1 MDRSVVAA
9 VTLTLVFFIFSLST
23 AFAQQAP
30 MKFPQKSVP
39 ARTVA
44 PQPASKAQTSSAK
57 PVRMDATAVSLVGT
71 VDLKTD
77 NPRKLPTSVTA
88 AVLDNGYVVQA
99 WESLDRGDR
108 MIGTAALFTE
118 SLQPASAVVPYTDRW
133 MDPWKVDLIAYNTA
147 LPFANGNI
155 LIAYID
161 MRDQKGKFVL
171 YDSRMRIIKGPV
183 VFSPKN
189 AHRFSAVRLPGGMS
203 ALVAFYEPERPA
215 SGALWDEMAGQCLF
229 TVVNAEGA
237 IVSQPRPF
245 TQKGHVRQ
253 LAVTLLP
260 GGLIYTVYEL
270 NGAVSSVIDQTGN
283 ILRQEKKFYSRN
295 FSALS
300 AVALADGNVMAV
312 FLDDRGMPRAT
323 VIDYAGNTVA
333 TQNLP
338 VDSVVNLY
346 PARLSNGNVLVVL
359 APKNGLTAVILSP
372 AGKIVKGP
380 TTFFGEYGF
389 DEYNHYRARISVTA
403 FRNDMGLVLHSGNQP
418 KPGGQSK
425 VGFSLLK

>member
-1 MDRSVVAA
+1 MGRSVAAA
-9 VTLTLVFFIFSLST
+9 VTLTLLFLALHLSP

-30 MKFPQKSVP
+30 VKFPQKSDP

-44 PQPASKAQTSSAK
+44 PQPAGKAQTSPAK
-57 PVRMDATAVSLVGT
+57 PVRMDASAVSLVGT

-77 NPRKLPTSVTA
+77 NPIKLPTSVTA
-88 AVLDNGYVVQA
+88 AVLDNGYVVRA

-108 MIGTAALFTE
+108 MIGSAALFTE

-133 MDPWKVDLIAYNTA
+133 KDEIIAYNTA

-155 LIAYID
+155 LLAWID
-161 MRDQKGKFVL
+161 RRDQKGKFVL
-171 YDSRMRIIKGPV
+171 YDSRMKIIKGPV

-203 ALVAFYEPERPA
+203 ALIAFYEPGRPA
-215 SGALWDEMAGQCLF
+215 SDALWDHESGYCLF

-237 IVSQPRPF
+237 IVSPPKAF
-245 TQKGHVRQ
+245 TKKGHVKQ

-260 GGLIYTVYEL
+260 GGLISAAYEF

-283 ILRQEKKFYSRN
+283 ILRQEKKFYPGK

-300 AVALADGNVMAV
+300 AVTLADGNVMAV
-312 FLDDRGMPRAT
+312 FLDDNWKPHVT

-333 TQNLP
+333 TQTLP

-346 PARLSNGNVLVVL
+346 PVRLGNGNVLVVM
-359 APKNGLTAVILSP
+359 APRNGLTAVILSP

-389 DEYNHYRARISVTA
+389 YDNNPYRALISVTA
-403 FRNDMGLVLHSGNQP
+403 FRNETGLVLHSGNQP
-418 KPGGQSK
+418 KSGGQSK
-425 VGFSLLK
+425 IGFSLLK

>member
-1 MDRSVVAA
+1 MGRSIATA
-9 VTLTLVFFIFSLST
+9 VTLVLFFVLHLSP

-30 MKFPQKSVP
+30 MKFPQKSDP

-44 PQPASKAQTSSAK
+44 PQPAGKAQTSPVK
-57 PVRMDATAVSLVGT
+57 PVRMDASAVSLVGT

-77 NPRKLPTSVTA
+77 NPIKIPTSVTA
-88 AVLDNGYVVQA
+88 AVLDNGYVVRA

-108 MIGTAALFTE
+108 MIGSAALFTE
-118 SLQPASAVVPYTDRW
+118 SLQAASAVVPYTDRW
-133 MDPWKVDLIAYNTA
+133 KDELIAYNTA

-155 LIAYID
+155 LIAWID
-161 MRDQKGKFVL
+161 RRDQKGKFVL
-171 YDSRMRIIKGPV
+171 YDSRMKIIKGPV

-203 ALVAFYEPERPA
+203 TLIASYEPERPA
-215 SGALWDEMAGQCLF
+215 SDALWDHMAGQCLF

-245 TQKGHVRQ
+245 TQKGHVKQ
-253 LAVTLLP
+253 MAVTLLP
-260 GGLIYTVYEL
+260 GGLIFAAYEF

-283 ILRQEKKFYSRN
+283 ILRQEKKFYPGK

-300 AVALADGNVMAV
+300 AATLADGNVMAV

-323 VIDYAGNTVA
+323 VIDYAGNVVA

-338 VDSVVNLY
+338 VTSVANLY
-346 PARLSNGNVLVVL
+346 PARLGNGNVLVVM
-359 APKNGLTAVILSP
+359 APENGLTAVILNP

-380 TTFFGEYGF
+380 TTFFGEFNFG
-389 DEYNHYRARISVTA
+389 EYNHYRSRISVTA
-403 FRNDMGLVLHSGNQP
+403 FRNDMGLVLYSGNQP
-418 KPGGQSK
+418 KSGGQNK
-425 VGFSLLK
+425 IGFSLLK

>member
-1 MDRSVVAA
+1 MGSSIAVA
-9 VTLTLVFFIFSLST
+9 VTLVLFFALHLSP

-30 MKFPQKSVP
+30 MKFPQKSDP

-44 PQPASKAQTSSAK
+44 PQPAGKAQTSPAK
-57 PVRMDATAVSLVGT
+57 PVRMDASAVSLVGT

-77 NPRKLPTSVTA
+77 NPIKIPTSVTA
-88 AVLDNGYVVQA
+88 AVLDNGYVVRA

-108 MIGTAALFTE
+108 MIGSAALFTE

-133 MDPWKVDLIAYNTA
+133 KDELIAYNTA
-147 LPFANGNI
+147 LPFANGN
-155 LIAYID
+155 LLLAWID
-161 MRDQKGKFVL
+161 RRDQKGKFVL
-171 YDSRMRIIKGPV
+171 YDARMRIIKGPV

-203 ALVAFYEPERPA
+203 ALIAFYEPGRPA
-215 SGALWDEMAGQCLF
+215 SDALWDHESGYCLL

-237 IVSQPRPF
+237 IVSPPKAF
-245 TQKGHVRQ
+245 TKKGHVKQ

-260 GGLIYTVYEL
+260 GGLISAAYEF

-283 ILRQEKKFYSRN
+283 ILRQEKKFYPGK

-300 AVALADGNVMAV
+300 VTTLADGNVMAV

-323 VIDYAGNTVA
+323 VIDYAGNVAA

-338 VDSVVNLY
+338 VTSVANLY
-346 PARLSNGNVLVVL
+346 PARLSNGNVLVVM
-359 APKNGLTAVILSP
+359 APENGLTAVILNP

-380 TTFFGEYGF
+380 TAFFGEFNFG
-389 DEYNHYRARISVTA
+389 EYNHYRTRISVTA
-403 FRNDMGLVLHSGNQP
+403 FRNETGLVLYSGNQP
-418 KPGGQSK
+418 KSGGQSK
-425 VGFSLLK
+425 IGFSLLK